1 MEKQMHNPINSN
13 HLVEVGYVK
22 KTHGVQGELYL
33 VLEPDVADMLEE
45 YEFLFFLID
54 GLPVPFKVEETPTI
68 GDDFAHVRF
77 RYINTKEQAQSFVG
91 SKLLAVQAGTEENTI
106 SPDSLIGYQLND
118 TQLGPIG
125 AITAIDDYGGNIVLT
140 VWHNKQ
146 EVLIPFNEELLV
158 DFQSE
163 TRTMTMNCPD
173 GIFD

>member
-1 MEKQMHNPINSN
+1 MQKPINSN
-13 HLVEVGYVK
+13 KLLEVGYVK

-33 VLEPDVADMLEE
+33 VLDPVAAENLEE

-68 GDDFAHVRF
+68 GEDFAHVRF
-77 RYINTKEQAQSFVG
+77 RHINTKEQAQSFVG
-91 SKLLAVQAGTEENTI
+91 SKLLADQADFEQDAVSPGT
-106 SPDSLIGYQLND
+106 LVGYQLID

-125 AITAIDDYGGNIVLT
+125 EITAIDDYGGNIVLT
-140 VWHNKQ
+140 VLHLKQ

-158 DFQSE
+158 DFRSE